1 MKPDNLNNL
10 SEKPRSCED
19 SITENNSLSSDSDTE
34 DTTWEPI
41 DQNRIIQ
48 GLKKIIKKY
57 KTKINDLEMRLA
69 SEKEKSHY
77 KDDLIK
83 SLRMSIDLVVQN
95 KDLNIKQMQNQIIEL
110 ENALDLS
117 KSQISNKDKESS
129 GLIDSDKEK
138 KHINFEGE
146 SHNNQNNTTEKK
158 QIIKLECLVH
168 KKNEELE
175 ELNRKTQICEANL
188 SEKENQITQLESK
201 IKNDEEKINELN
213 EKLSKITL
221 YTETSQSQS
230 ESQIFLN
237 CSKVPSVKLVTLPKF
252 EPFLAVFEDI
262 PCAGSDW
269 MVIQR
274 RIDGELSFEN
284 TFGLYVKGFGD
295 LAGEL
300 WLGLEKVHRLTANRR
315 YELCI
320 ELVDFDDARAF
331 ARYDHFVVGSKEE
344 GYTLKSLGEYSGNA
358 GDALRSH
365 TNEVFQFNLR
375 YRNWWNFKDCNL
387 NGTYNK
393 SKAVLETWNGI
404 WWGRWNLSQQISLK
418 SCKML
423 IRPKL

>member
-1 MKPDNLNNL
+1 
-10 SEKPRSCED
+10 
-19 SITENNSLSSDSDTE
+19 
-34 DTTWEPI
+34 
-41 DQNRIIQ
+41 
-48 GLKKIIKKY
+48 
-57 KTKINDLEMRLA
+57 MRLA

-213 EKLSKITL
+213 EKLSKIPL
-221 YTETSQSQS
+221 YTETCQGQS

-237 CSKVPSVKLVTLPKF
+237 CTKIPSVKLVTLPGF
-252 EPFLAVFEDI
+252 EPFLAVYEDI

-274 RIDGELSFEN
+274 RIDGELSFEKDN
-284 TFGLYVKGFGD
+284 DFYVKGFGD
-295 LAGEL
+295 LGGEL
-300 WLGLEKVHRLTANRR
+300 WLGLEKVHRLTAYRR

-331 ARYDHFVVGSKEE
+331 ARYDHFVVGSEE
-344 GYTLKSLGEYSGNA
+344 ERYALKSLGEYSGNA

-365 TNEVFQFNLR
+365 TNEGFKFCGFS
-375 YRNWWNFKDCNL
+375 YWWNYKD
-387 NGTYNK
+387 
-393 SKAVLETWNGI
+393 W
-404 WWGRWNLSQQISLK
+404 
-418 SCKML
+418 
-423 IRPKL
+423 